1 MRGDERGVEL
11 QEAAPAEE
19 ALHDEAERPQ
29 EDHVEGEVEPAEVA
43 ERAGEPLQRV
53 DRPEVQDPVVDE
65 NGVAG
70 RGKGFAG
77 EAESTGREDA
87 VRTPR
92 RAVSLLVV
100 AFLSGAS
107 LGREATASDAAAWDA
122 NRDKLEWDAAMRR
135 FRIRD

>member
-1 MRGDERGVEL
+1 M
-11 QEAAPAEE
+11 
-19 ALHDEAERPQ
+19 
-29 EDHVEGEVEPAEVA
+29 
-43 ERAGEPLQRV
+43 
-53 DRPEVQDPVVDE
+53 
-65 NGVAG
+65 
-70 RGKGFAG
+70 
-77 EAESTGREDA
+77 
-87 VRTPR
+87 RTPR